1 MSRLKGFVLASH
13 AAPTAV
19 VTGVVV
25 LLAAGLGWSGWPLV
39 GVFVAV
45 AVGQLSV
52 GWSNDEFDAALDQK
66 SQRRD
71 KPTVAMGISA
81 RELWVAAVFALM
93 ISSILSWL
101 VAGVIGG
108 SWHVFALIMAWLYN
122 TVLSRTW
129 WSWLPYALA
138 FGSIPAFLTYGLNGQ
153 PPALWLTAVCAIVGV
168 SAHVANALPDLEMD
182 RQAEVNG
189 FVTTLGRTRATWLC
203 WILLL
208 VGSAILAVE
217 SSAVS
222 MWFPAALGIAL
233 AGAALYAKLS
243 HSRTATFN
251 AILAL
256 VVVQVLMLVA
266 AVTVG

>member
-1 MSRLKGFVLASH
+1 
-13 AAPTAV
+13 
-19 VTGVVV
+19 
-25 LLAAGLGWSGWPLV
+25 
-39 GVFVAV
+39 
-45 AVGQLSV
+45 
-52 GWSNDEFDAALDQK
+52 
-66 SQRRD
+66 
-71 KPTVAMGISA
+71 
-81 RELWVAAVFALM
+81 M